1 METPRLPG
9 NVELRRA
16 TADDAE
22 AGARLHMAC
31 WREAYGP
38 ITDPALLDPIL
49 SDEDAWAERWRRQID
64 DGAERTVAVVKPTG
78 PELKGPEL
86 IGFSAAGSARQDQA
100 PTERELQA
108 LYVREAWHGT
118 GVGTALLSAAIG
130 ADAASLWVLEDNLRA
145 RAFYVKQGF
154 SDGGGRKL
162 YENLDAWEIQLV
174 RP

>member
-1 METPRLPG
+1 MHAHRLPVG
-9 NVELRRA
+9 IEMRLA
-16 TADDAE
+16 TVDDAD

-38 ITDPALLDPIL
+38 IVDPALLEPHL
-49 SDEDAWAERWRRQID
+49 SDPDAWAQRWRQQID
-64 DGAERTVAVVKPTG
+64 DGAERTVAVAGGALV
-78 PELKGPEL
+78 
-86 IGFSAAGSARQDQA
+86 GFVAAGPARHEEAVTDH
-100 PTERELQA
+100 ELQA
-108 LYVREAWHGT
+108 LYVRETWHGT
-118 GVGTALLSAAIG
+118 GLGAALLAAAIG
-130 ADAASLWVLEDNLRA
+130 EEAAYLWVLEDNLRA